1 MELFHP
7 GNDMAENVIK
17 EVAQNKKA
25 KFEYEI
31 IETFEA
37 GIVLKGTEVKSMR
50 MGKASINEAYG
61 RIVKGELFVYQM
73 NISVYENG
81 NIFNHDPMN
90 PRKLL
95 LHKKEIRRLIGKLQ
109 EQGFALIALK
119 LYFKNEKAKLLLGLG
134 KGKTQYDKRESI
146 KKREDQRE
154 MQRALKN
161 YR

>member
-1 MELFHP
+1 
-7 GNDMAENVIK
+7 
-17 EVAQNKKA
+17 
-25 KFEYEI
+25 
-31 IETFEA
+31 
-37 GIVLKGTEVKSMR
+37 
-50 MGKASINEAYG
+50 
-61 RIVKGELFVYQM
+61 
-73 NISVYENG
+73 
-81 NIFNHDPMN
+81 MN

-119 LYFKNEKAKLLLGLG
+119 LYFKNGKAKLLLGLG

-161 YR
+161 YKH